1 MMMVVEQKIINS
13 IDTANLYLA
22 ADTSDISLF
31 WYLFILIFIIVCLVL
46 IFLIYI
52 FSNKPDDWE
61 HVSILEEESG
71 TGKLGYIAD
80 SVNIMEPDYTD
91 TAPLKN
97 HIQMLFFEKMNTIH
111 HISIN
116 EIHDMKKNNPDKLA
130 QIIKDP
136 YITDFILNFE
146 RYDIK
151 QSFWD
156 RFEKKQTY
164 YKNKYLKD
172 LNKVLDKMEVWGE

>member
-1 MMMVVEQKIINS
+1 MMVVEQIM
-13 IDTANLYLA
+13 IDSLDTKNLYLA
-22 ADTSDISLF
+22 TDTSDISLL
-31 WYLFILIFIIVCLVL
+31 WYLFILIFIIICFVL

-61 HVSILEEESG
+61 HFSILEEESG

-80 SVNIMEPDYTD
+80 SVKIMQPDYTD
-91 TAPLKN
+91 AAPLRN

-111 HISIN
+111 NLSIN
-116 EIHDMKKNNPDKLA
+116 EIHDMKQKNPKKLA
-130 QIIKDP
+130 QLIKDP

-146 RYDIK
+146 KYDIK
-151 QSFWD
+151 QGFWD

-172 LNKVLDKMEVWGE
+172 LNKVLDKMEAWGE